1 LTRFGTNHGIGSY
14 LLDFVPYRFRDEAT
28 LVERIKQRLAAGKSV
43 NVFVLTAM
51 PAPALVEI
59 AAMHGGFH
67 GVWIDQEHA
76 AATQERIEALALA
89 CRAAGLDSFV
99 RLAPTD
105 YTAVMRP
112 LEAGVGGIMAA
123 QIQSAVHAKEV
134 VAWAKFPPEGRR
146 GVNMNNR
153 EGRYGNCDL
162 ASVLRD
168 ANRDRWIAVQIET
181 LSALKEVDD
190 IAAIDGVDH
199 LFVGPADL
207 STALGVP
214 GEFLHAKVIDGMQ
227 AVADAARRHGKTWG
241 ILCRGPEHAEKARS
255 MGCSLFALAT
265 EFGVVHAG
273 FKAVKENYKGFFE

>member
-1 LTRFGTNHGIGSY
+1 MQT
-14 LLDFVPYRFRDEAT
+14 
-28 LVERIKQRLAAGKSV
+28 IKQRLAAGKSV
-43 NVFVLTAM
+43 NIFVLTAM
-51 PAPALVEI
+51 PAPPLVEI

-76 AATQERIEALALA
+76 ASTQDRIEVLALA

-105 YTAVMRP
+105 YAAVMRP

-123 QIQSAVHAKEV
+123 QIQTAAHAKEV
-134 VAWAKFPPEGRR
+134 VAWAKFPPEGKR

-162 ASVLRD
+162 ATTLRE
-168 ANRDRWIAVQIET
+168 ANRDRWIAVQIEV
-181 LSALKEVDD
+181 LSALKEVNE
-190 IAAIDGVDH
+190 IAALEGVDH

-214 GEFLHAKVIDGMQ
+214 GEFLHPKVIDGMK
-227 AVADAARRHGKTWG
+227 AVAEAAKANGKTWG
-241 ILCRGPEHAEKARS
+241 ILCRGAEHAEAARKL
-255 MGCSLFALAT
+255 GCSLFALAT
-265 EFGVVHAG
+265 DFGVVNAG
-273 FKAVKENYKGFFE
+273 FKSIKETYRGFFE

>member
-1 LTRFGTNHGIGSY
+1 VQT
-14 LLDFVPYRFRDEAT
+14 
-28 LVERIKQRLAAGKSV
+28 IKQRLAAGKPV

-51 PAPALVEI
+51 PAAALVEI

-76 AATQERIEALALA
+76 AATQERIETLTLA

-105 YTAVMRP
+105 YAAVMRP

-123 QIQSAVHAKEV
+123 QIQSAAHAKEV
-134 VAWAKFPPEGRR
+134 VAWAKFPPEGKR

-153 EGRYGNCDL
+153 EGRYGNSDL
-162 ASVLRD
+162 ATTLRD

-181 LSALKEVDD
+181 LSALKEVED
-190 IAAIDGVDH
+190 IAALDGVDH

-214 GEFLHAKVIDGMQ
+214 GEFLHAKVIEGMKS
-227 AVADAARRHGKTWG
+227 VAIAAKKHGKTWG
-241 ILCRGPEHAEKARS
+241 ILCRGAEHAEAARK
-255 MGCSLFALAT
+255 MGCTLFALAT
-265 EFGVVHAG
+265 DFGVANAG
-273 FKAVKENYKGFFE
+273 FKAIKETYKGFFE

>member
-1 LTRFGTNHGIGSY
+1 VHSIKDRLT
-14 LLDFVPYRFRDEAT
+14 
-28 LVERIKQRLAAGKSV
+28 AGQSV
-43 NVFVLTAM
+43 NIFVLTAM

-76 AATQERIEALALA
+76 AATQERIETLTLA
-89 CRAAGLDSFV
+89 CRAVGLDSFV

-105 YTAVMRP
+105 YAAVMRP
-112 LEAGVGGIMAA
+112 FEAGVGGVMAA
-123 QIQSAVHAKEV
+123 QIQSAAHAKQV
-134 VAWAKFPPEGRR
+134 VEWAKFPPEGRR

-153 EGRYGNCDL
+153 EGNYGLCDL

-181 LSALKEVDD
+181 LSALSEVKE
-190 IAAIDGVDH
+190 IAKLDGVDH

-214 GEFLHAKVIDGMQ
+214 GEFLHPKVKEAMGEVSA
-227 AVADAARRHGKTWG
+227 AVKSAGKTWG
-241 ILCRGPEHAEKARS
+241 ILCRGPEHAETARS

-273 FKAVKENYKGFFE
+273 FKAVKESYKGFFE

>member
-1 LTRFGTNHGIGSY
+1 MET
-14 LLDFVPYRFRDEAT
+14 
-28 LVERIKQRLAAGKSV
+28 IKQRLATGQRA
-43 NVFVLTAM
+43 NIFVLTAM
-51 PAPALVEI
+51 PAPPLVEI
-59 AAMHGGFH
+59 AAMYGGFH

-76 AATQERIEALALA
+76 ASTQERIEVLALA

-105 YTAVMRP
+105 YAAVMRP

-123 QIQSAVHAKEV
+123 QIQTAAHAKEV

-162 ASVLRD
+162 AATLRD
-168 ANRDRWIAVQIET
+168 ANRDRWIAVQIEV
-181 LSALKEVDD
+181 LSALKEVRE
-190 IAAIDGVDH
+190 IAALDGVDH

-214 GEFLHAKVIDGMQ
+214 GEFLHPKVIDAMQ
-227 AVADAARRHGKTWG
+227 AVADAAKANGKTWG
-241 ILCRGPEHAEKARS
+241 ILCRGADHAETARK

-265 EFGVVHAG
+265 DFGVVNAG
-273 FKAVKENYKGFFE
+273 FKAVTETYKGFFE